1 MVFMMRKALVAFV
14 VSFGLASATLA
25 AEQGGVVG
33 DAAAGKGKVAV
44 CTACHGADGNSPAPT
59 FPKLAG
65 QGERYLIKQLHEINR
80 KDNRGNVIR
89 SVPTMVGQTEHLTDQ
104 DIADIAAFYA
114 SQTPSI
120 GQAREALAA
129 KGEEIYRGG
138 ISSKGVP
145 ACAACHA
152 PDGQGNAPAGFPRL
166 SGQHAEYV
174 ATSLRAY
181 RAAED
186 GDAAGR
192 ANDGDIRTMRII
204 AYSLSDSEIEAV
216 SSYISGLH

>member
-1 MVFMMRKALVAFV
+1 MMRKALVAFV
-14 VSFGLASATLA
+14 VSFGLGSAALA
-25 AEQGGVVG
+25 QQAGVVG
-33 DAAAGKGKVAV
+33 DAAAGKGKVTA
-44 CTACHGADGNSPAPT
+44 CAACHGADGNSPAPT

-65 QGERYLIKQLHEINR
+65 QNERYLVKQLHEINR

-89 SVPTMVGQTEHLTDQ
+89 PVPTMIGQTEHLSDQ
-104 DIADIAAFYA
+104 DIADIAAYYA

-120 GQAREALAA
+120 GQAKEALVA
-129 KGEEIYRGG
+129 KGEAIYRGG
-138 ISSKGVP
+138 IRSKGVP
-145 ACAACHA
+145 ACSACHA
-152 PDGQGNAPAGFPRL
+152 PDGLGNAAAGFPRL
-166 SGQHAEYV
+166 SGQHAEYI

-186 GDAAGR
+186 GDPSGR

-204 AYSLSDSEIEAV
+204 AYGLSDSEIEAV